1 MDLSMFMMYVCDLHF
16 LKYFF
21 YYRVF
26 RIFRCRYFIQY
37 FDIFTD
43 IILFIFNHF
52 NYKLLNYNN
61 KIFIVFNYYFCMFI
75 VNYWK
80 EVSILVNES
89 NMQKESLSCLFE
101 QNINKYLREFYVK
114 YERFSPPK

>member
-1 MDLSMFMMYVCDLHF
+1 
-16 LKYFF
+16 
-21 YYRVF
+21 
-26 RIFRCRYFIQY
+26 
-37 FDIFTD
+37 
-43 IILFIFNHF
+43 
-52 NYKLLNYNN
+52 
-61 KIFIVFNYYFCMFI
+61 MFI